1 MKTLTLAAAAA
12 ISLIALSASAQAAG
26 PGAAA
31 HGASAQLQLNDGASG
46 IHSVG
51 FRSFQGHRRFGFLR
65 HITMQDKCGFYLKK
79 FKKTGRPFWF
89 AKYEDCKEDYYDNYG
104 H

>member
-1 MKTLTLAAAAA
+1 MKTLTFAAAAA

-26 PGAAA
+26 PGAGA
-31 HGASAQLQLNDGASG
+31 HLQLNDGASS
-46 IHSVG
+46 IQTVG
-51 FRSFQGHRRFGFLR
+51 FRGFRGHNRFGFLR
-65 HITMQDKCGFYLKK
+65 HITMQDKCGFYLRK

-89 AKYEDCKEDYYDNYG
+89 AKYEECKEDYFDNYR